1 MNEQILRGRE
11 KEQGKEHCVLCLT
24 PPGEA
29 AGGDCQ
35 EQGIVLRWLS
45 SGTLCGHGC
54 IHSPVEKLL
63 VQLSFV
69 SSNIVYQVVPT
80 VSCGSCL

>member
-1 MNEQILRGRE
+1 M
-11 KEQGKEHCVLCLT
+11 LCLT

-35 EQGIVLRWLS
+35 EQDIVLRWLS
-45 SGTLCGHGC
+45 SVALCGHGC
-54 IHSPVEKLL
+54 IHFPVEKLL
-63 VQLSFV
+63 VELSFI
-69 SSNIVYQVVPT
+69 SSDTVYQVVPT